1 MKRKKSL
8 LKNAINEQPP
18 LPEPRG
24 LSSELN
30 LDGLEEFLTENTP
43 KKQETTEPQ
52 KVKELQPN
60 QISFERAGLKVV
72 EPRSIGEIIDLL
84 SQYVCDVEFTRV
96 SPPRGTRILRC
107 TLNERYLGRRLEGM
121 GPIGDLIK
129 IWDIDHQAWKSF
141 YAKTV
146 KKISYDANPYE
157 PGSNT

>member
-8 LKNAINEQPP
+8 LKNAFTEQPP

-30 LDGLEEFLTENTP
+30 LDGLEQFLTEKSP
-43 KKQETTEPQ
+43 KRQEATQPE
-52 KVKELQPN
+52 KVKELKPN
-60 QISFERAGLKVV
+60 QVSFERAGLKVV
-72 EPRSIGEIIDLL
+72 EPKNISEIIDLL

-96 SPPRGTRILRC
+96 SPPRGTRIIRC
-107 TLNERYLGRRLEGM
+107 TLNEKYLGRRLVGM
-121 GPIGDLIK
+121 GPVGDLVK
-129 IWDIDHQAWKSF
+129 IWDIDHQGWKSF
-141 YAKTV
+141 YANTV